1 VTTDDPHS
9 DETRL
14 AAWVERHLGGNVVG
28 ISRVPRWR
36 PAWDIDVEV
45 KGRSIALHARGE
57 REPTILMPFRI
68 ADEIRIHDLLEGQGL
83 PVPHAYG
90 LCEEPYA
97 LVMDRLAG
105 HVDLTRAADDAE
117 RERIV
122 DQYLEL
128 LTTIYS
134 IPLGAAEAAGARVP
148 ADDAETALGYFRKV
162 EADYDRLMAEAPIDP
177 MAEFLRRWLASHVPP
192 GRQTTC
198 RFILYDAFQF
208 MFADG
213 RITGLLDFELAHIGD
228 PMMDLAALRV
238 RDTIKNI
245 GDLSGLALRYE
256 QVTGIPLAYDVADYH
271 CVLYNAI
278 SVLSVGPALN
288 APPPGVDW
296 LSYLA
301 WYVNGA
307 RWAFEVIAELGGYQ
321 LDPVKI
327 PAPAPT
333 HHSPAYRHLVEELRG
348 SRSRLA
354 GTDYQQ
360 VALGKLANHLRRVD
374 EVGPALIAADQDD
387 LARVLGHSVDP
398 EEADAA
404 LADLVV
410 NAEPAR
416 EEELVRLLDARAQR
430 AQLTLASPR
439 SLIVRHPRLRSLR
452 PGRSQ
457 QRAADDGW
465 PAGAIPGTA

>member
-1 VTTDDPHS
+1 MISDGVHS

-14 AAWVERHLGGNVVG
+14 AAWVERQLQGNVVR
-28 ISRVPRWR
+28 ITRVARWR
-36 PAWDIDVEV
+36 PAWDIDIEV
-45 KGRSIALHARGE
+45 RGRLIALHARGE

-68 ADEIRIHDLLEGQGL
+68 ADEIGIHDLLEGQGL

-90 LCEEPYA
+90 LCEDPYT

-105 HVDLTRAADDAE
+105 HVDLTRAADDEE
-117 RERIV
+117 RERLL

-128 LTTIYS
+128 LATIYS
-134 IPLGAAEAAGARVP
+134 IPLHSAEAAGARLP
-148 ADDAETALGYFRKV
+148 ADDADTALSYFRKV
-162 EADYDRLMAEAPIDP
+162 EPEYDRLMAEAPIDP
-177 MAEFLRRWLASHVPP
+177 MAVFLRRWLAEHVPL
-192 GRQTTC
+192 GRHPLC

-213 RITGLLDFELAHIGD
+213 RITGLLDFEMAHIGD

-245 GDLSGLALRYE
+245 GDLCSLARRYE
-256 QVTGIPLAYDVADYH
+256 YVTGIPLDYDVVDYH

-278 SVLSVGPALN
+278 SVVSVGPPLT
-288 APPPGVDW
+288 APAPGIDW

-307 RWAFEVIAELGGYQ
+307 RWAFEVIADMGGYE
-321 LDPVKI
+321 LKPVTI

-333 HHSPAYRHLVEELRG
+333 QHAAAYRHLVQELRTSH
-348 SRSRLA
+348 SRVA
-354 GTDYQQ
+354 DTDYQR
-360 VALGKLANHLRRVD
+360 VTLGKLANHLRRVD
-374 EVGPALIAADQDD
+374 EVGPSLIAADLDD
-387 LARVLGHSVDP
+387 LARVLGYRPEP
-398 EEADAA
+398 EEADVA
-404 LADLVV
+404 LVELVL
-410 NAEPAR
+410 NAEPAQ
-416 EEELVRLLDARAQR
+416 EEVLVRLLDARAQR

-439 SLIVRHPRLRSLR
+439 SLIVRHPKLRSLR

-457 QRAADDGW
+457 HRAEDDGW
-465 PAGAIPGTA
+465 PAGAIPGTS

>member
-1 VTTDDPHS
+1 MA
-9 DETRL
+9 DEALL
-14 AAWVERHLGGNVVG
+14 AAWVERQFHGNVVR
-28 ISRVPRWR
+28 IERVPRWR

-45 KGRSIALHARGE
+45 RGRSVALHARGE

-68 ADEIRIHDLLEGQGL
+68 ADEIRIHDLLEEHGL

-90 LCEEPYA
+90 LCQDPYA
-97 LVMDRLAG
+97 LVMDRLDG
-105 HVDLTRAADDAE
+105 HVDLTRATDDAE
-117 RERIV
+117 REGLL
-122 DQYLEL
+122 DQYLEFL
-128 LTTIYS
+128 AAIYS
-134 IPLGAAEAAGARVP
+134 IPLASAQAAGARNP
-148 ADDAETALGYFRKV
+148 ADDAGTALGYFRML
-162 EADYDRLMAEAPIDP
+162 EADYDRLMANAPIDP
-177 MAEFLRRWLASHVPP
+177 TAAFLRRWLAEHVPRDRHP
-192 GRQTTC
+192 AR

-245 GDLSGLALRYE
+245 GDLCSLGLRYE
-256 QVTGIPLAYDVADYH
+256 KVTGIPLDHDVVDYH

-278 SVLSVGPALN
+278 SVVSVRPPLT
-288 APPPGVDW
+288 APSPGVDW

-307 RWAFEVIAELGGYQ
+307 RWAFEVIADIGGYE
-321 LDPVKI
+321 LEPVTI
-327 PAPAPT
+327 PPPVPTQHAPA
-333 HHSPAYRHLVEELRG
+333 YQHLVQELRT
-348 SRSRLA
+348 SDSQLA
-354 GTDYQQ
+354 DPDYHR

-374 EVGPALIAADQDD
+374 EVGPSLLAADLDD
-387 LARVLGHSVDP
+387 LARVLGYRPDP
-398 EEADAA
+398 EEADEA
-404 LADLVV
+404 LAEVV
-410 NAEPAR
+410 LNAEPAQ
-416 EEELVRLLDARAQR
+416 EEALVRLLDARAQR

-439 SLIVRHPRLRSLR
+439 ALIVRHPKLRSLR

-457 QRAADDGW
+457 HRATDDGW